1 MMTGKCIVST
11 RYVKHLAIV
20 LLLFLC
26 LVPSIPADGYVGGIP
41 LNTVQSG
48 TVSGGLYVDADLPSW
63 GSTDVTKTFASI
75 PSVDDIAWARLY
87 VSVYSGN
94 MQNNYGGT
102 ATVSFDGAGDG
113 TSWIVVG
120 AETLDTP
127 GGYTYP
133 GEGGTGPITVND
145 HCNRVTSDYLMWYN
159 VTSLIASQTP
169 KARVVTGKTDGSF
182 DGRIKMIT
190 LVVAYNDGDTDE
202 VYYWVNQG
210 HDVDSYLADGA
221 GMPYTGQT
229 TFDLSS
235 LSGNIE
241 KATLVVNHLA
251 STDGTYAWN
260 GDPIPTDP
268 SEGNSQGAFFGYNIW
283 DLTSVVTPGESNDL
297 AFNRT
302 VNFYKIPLAALSVE
316 KTSTPP
322 GDLEVTFVNPV
333 TGNVFAKEPNTVRI
347 TVKNNGA
354 SPSFPT
360 EVRLTSSDGFD
371 GRGSIPSIAAGQ
383 TMIVPVTDTTVRT
396 IAGGMVTYTATVD
409 PDNLI
414 PETNEGNNE
423 KSSISKI
430 VRYNGYKGAR
440 YWEGKSDVLTTRTYD
455 LRGDLLSSP
464 GNSVYKA
471 GGVGGSGWS
480 SYTVTWTGSDI
491 PLPSGAT
498 VREARLY
505 VPYTWDDSQQIP
517 DHFHLTF
524 NGNQMAHEAHYT
536 DKSNFGGYENH
547 LYGLLAYNVT
557 QWFNPAGNTALLSKD
572 NVDTNAAM
580 YGLTLAVVYED
591 SAAARRQV
599 FLNEGFDILGADETQ
614 YGTTPEEATAYL
626 PFSGMSISPGDSSQA
641 HLTTFVPSG
650 NGPEGD
656 LLWNGVTIGT
666 NVWDY
671 GPSTGTQVAVDTRD
685 VKSLLLASGN
695 EAGVRSTATGATPVM
710 AASHAFLVV
719 EYPESGPVA
728 EFAANVTFGPAP
740 LTVGFTDESSGTI
753 TAYAWDF
760 QDDGVIDSTE
770 KDPVYTYPSQGT
782 FSVNLTVTGPA
793 GSASEEKTGF
803 ITVTGPSHPDLV
815 ITQISTNGNELFAH
829 ESNTV
834 NATVRN
840 NGTASAGPFTVRID
854 GSGAVYD
861 VAIPGL
867 DPGAHQQVQ
876 VTDTILRTMGDS
888 VTITATA
895 DPDNAV
901 AESDESNNGLSLTKI
916 VVNNGY
922 KGKRWTDGSD
932 LEAVAIYE
940 GRYDVV
946 YSPGDSAYRSAK
958 WLSAT
963 VNWTPADLPVPTGA
977 TILDA
982 RLYQPYSYNKMGTD
996 PAFAASFN
1004 GEGVSPVATYRD
1016 IKGYEPYNYPYG
1028 LYAYDV
1034 TGFFDTDGNT
1044 LALTPE
1050 GTPGTTNDY
1059 ALFGAYLVVIYGDRG
1074 TTEKRIWI
1082 NEEFDMVYAGSARSV
1097 TSDEATAYAVFAGV
1111 DTTDMNSAEAV
1122 AVLASAGD
1130 AGKSKFFFN
1139 GNEYSGFWT
1148 DYLATPQIGFSAYD
1162 VTGTLASGENVA
1174 RLQSYDSGSGGDNMY
1189 AMTTILVVEKAEP
1202 GVTADFN
1209 ATPRS
1214 GAVPL
1219 QVTFTDESSGTIT
1232 AYAWDFQDDGVIDST
1247 EKDPVY
1253 TYPSQGTFS
1262 VNLTVTGPAGS
1273 ASEVKT
1279 GYISATGPSH
1289 PDLVITQLSTNG
1301 NELFAHEPN
1310 TINATVRNNGT
1321 ASAGPFT
1328 VRIDASGAV
1337 YDIAVPGLDPGAQQ
1351 EVQANDTTLRTMG
1364 DSVTIT
1370 ATADPD
1376 NAIAESDESNNV
1388 LSLTK
1393 TVVNNGYK
1401 GKRWTDGSDMEA
1413 VATFEGR
1420 VGMAYSTGD
1429 AAYRAAGWTGATTN
1443 WTSSDLPIPTTATI
1457 LHARLYQG
1465 YTFDQ
1470 TPGGS
1475 PVWTTFFNGQAVIP
1489 DATYTDRKGYATFNY
1504 PSGLFVYDVT
1514 GLFDRSGNA
1523 LTVTPGAGN
1532 NNGLYGSLLV
1542 VVYQDSG
1549 EPVRKI
1555 ILNEECDI
1563 LYAGAARFTSDEEAT
1578 AYAPFGSVVTAGLGE
1593 AHILAILFSA
1603 NEAGKSAFIFNGQD
1617 YGDLSSG
1624 YLAGP
1629 QVTLKEFDVTDEV
1642 SSGENTALFRSVAV
1656 GASGDNMVAAGA
1668 IFITEYT
1675 EAAPAAAFTASPQT
1689 GTPPLSVQFNDESTG
1704 TITSRTWDFGDGNT
1718 SVGLN
1723 PSHTYTLPGT
1733 YTVNLTVT
1741 GPGGSDSE
1749 VKANYITVTAPPVPP
1764 VARFTAN
1771 PTSGTAPL
1779 SIQFTDQSTG
1789 SIAERVWEFRPERG
1803 VWTAFSTASNP
1814 SHTFTDPATY
1824 DIRLTVRG
1832 PGGESTEEK
1841 MAFISVLPPGGL
1853 RADFSASPTSGFA
1866 PLSVTFTDQST
1877 GAVTLR
1883 TWDFNNDGRWDSIS
1897 RNPTYRFWNPG
1908 VYTIR
1913 LAVSGPDGSDE
1924 KIKEAY
1930 IAVTAPMKPPI
1941 ARFTQDTKVGN
1952 APLTVRFTDLSTG
1965 SPESYLWT
1973 FGDGGSSTDPSPV
1986 HTYQAAGLYRLTLR
2000 VENEGGTS
2008 TATGYAYVIRP
2019 FRPS

>member
-1 MMTGKCIVST
+1 MTGKCTLSPP
-11 RYVKHLAIV
+11 YVRHLTLILV
-20 LLLFLC
+20 FTLFL
-26 LVPSIPADGYVGGIP
+26 VPCISADGYVGGIP
-41 LNTVQSG
+41 LATVQSG
-48 TVSGGLYVDADLPSW
+48 TVSGGLYVDAELPSW

-94 MQNNYGGT
+94 MQNNYRGT

-159 VTSLIASQTP
+159 VTPLIISETP

-190 LVVAYNDGDTDE
+190 LVVAYNDGDSDE

-210 HDVDSYLADGA
+210 HDVDSYLADDA

-229 TFDLSS
+229 LFDLSS
-235 LSGNIE
+235 LSGNVAQ
-241 KATLVVNHLA
+241 ATLTVNHLA

-268 SEGNSQGAFFGYNIW
+268 SGGNSQGAFFGYNIW
-283 DLTSVVTPGESNDL
+283 DLTSAVIPGESNDL
-297 AFNRT
+297 TYNRT
-302 VNFYKIPLAALSVE
+302 GQFYKIPLATLAVKKS
-316 KTSTPP
+316 STPP
-322 GDLEVTFVNPV
+322 GDLEVTLVNPV

-347 TVKNNGA
+347 TVRNNGA
-354 SPSFPT
+354 SPSSPT

-371 GRGSIPSIAAGQ
+371 GRGSVPSIAAGQ
-383 TMIVPVTDTTVRT
+383 TTIVSVTDTTVRNLS
-396 IAGGMVTYTATVD
+396 GGSVTYTATVD

-423 KSSISKI
+423 KSSTSKT
-430 VRYNGYKGAR
+430 VLYNGYKGAR
-440 YWEGKSDVLTTRTYD
+440 YWEGKSDVLTTRTF
-455 LRGDLLSSP
+455 DLLGGLLFSP
-464 GNSVYKA
+464 GDSTYRA

-480 SYTVTWTGSDI
+480 SYTVTWTGSDL
-491 PLPSGAT
+491 PLPAGAT

-505 VPYTWDDSQQIP
+505 VPYTWDDSQQVP
-517 DHFHLTF
+517 DHFHLAF
-524 NGNQMAHEAHYT
+524 NGNQMAPDALYT
-536 DKSNFGGYENH
+536 DQSNFGGYANH
-547 LYGLLAYNVT
+547 RYGLLAYNVT
-557 QWFNPAGNTALLSKD
+557 QWFNPAGNTALLTKD
-572 NVDTNAAM
+572 NVNTNLAM

-591 SAAARRQV
+591 PSSTRKQV

-614 YGTTPEEATAYL
+614 YGTTPGEATAYL
-626 PFSGMSISPGDSSQA
+626 PFSGMTTSPGDAA
-641 HLTTFVPSG
+641 HASLTTFVPSG

-656 LLWNGVTIGT
+656 LLWNEVTIGT

-685 VKSLLLASGN
+685 VKSSLLASGN
-695 EAGVRSTATGATPVM
+695 EAGIRSTATGATPLM

-719 EYPESGPVA
+719 EYSGTGPVA
-728 EFAANVTFGPAP
+728 DFAANVTFGPAP
-740 LTVGFTDESSGTI
+740 LTVGFTDQSSGTI

-760 QDDGVIDSTE
+760 QDDGTIDSTE

-782 FSVNLTVTGPA
+782 YTVNLTVTGPA
-793 GSASEEKTGF
+793 GSASEVKAGF

-815 ITQISTNGNELFAH
+815 ITQLSTNSNELFAH
-829 ESNTV
+829 ESNTI

-854 GSGAVYD
+854 ASGAVYD

-867 DPGAHQQVQ
+867 DPGAQQEVQ
-876 VTDTILRTMGDS
+876 VTDTTLRTMGDS

-895 DPDNAV
+895 DPYSAV
-901 AESDESNNGLSLTKI
+901 AESDESNNALSLTKT
-916 VVNNGY
+916 VANNGY
-922 KGKRWTDGSD
+922 KGKRWTGGSD
-932 LEAVAIYE
+932 LETVAVYE

-963 VNWTPADLPVPTGA
+963 VNWTPADLPVPAGA

-996 PAFAASFN
+996 PAFFASFN
-1004 GEGVSPVATYRD
+1004 GVGVSPVATYRD

-1034 TGFFDTDGNT
+1034 TGLFDAEGNT
-1044 LALTPE
+1044 LVLTPE

-1082 NEEFDMVYAGSARSV
+1082 NEEFDMLYAGSARSV
-1097 TSDEATAYAVFAGV
+1097 TSEEATAYAVFAGV
-1111 DTTDMNSAEAV
+1111 DTTDMASAEAV

-1130 AGKSKFFFN
+1130 AGKSRFFFN
-1139 GNEYSGFWT
+1139 EDEYTGFWA
-1148 DYLATPQIGFSAYD
+1148 DYLATPQIGFSVYD
-1162 VTGTLASGENVA
+1162 VSGAIASGENVA

-1189 AMTTILVVEKAEP
+1189 AMTTILVLEKAEP
-1202 GVTADFN
+1202 GVTANFN

-1214 GAVPL
+1214 GTVPL
-1219 QVTFTDESSGTIT
+1219 T
-1232 AYAWDFQDDGVIDST
+1232 
-1247 EKDPVY
+1247 
-1253 TYPSQGTFS
+1253 
-1262 VNLTVTGPAGS
+1262 
-1273 ASEVKT
+1273 
-1279 GYISATGPSH
+1279 
-1289 PDLVITQLSTNG
+1289 
-1301 NELFAHEPN
+1301 
-1310 TINATVRNNGT
+1310 
-1321 ASAGPFT
+1321 
-1328 VRIDASGAV
+1328 
-1337 YDIAVPGLDPGAQQ
+1337 
-1351 EVQANDTTLRTMG
+1351 
-1364 DSVTIT
+1364 
-1370 ATADPD
+1370 
-1376 NAIAESDESNNV
+1376 
-1388 LSLTK
+1388 
-1393 TVVNNGYK
+1393 
-1401 GKRWTDGSDMEA
+1401 
-1413 VATFEGR
+1413 
-1420 VGMAYSTGD
+1420 
-1429 AAYRAAGWTGATTN
+1429 
-1443 WTSSDLPIPTTATI
+1443 
-1457 LHARLYQG
+1457 
-1465 YTFDQ
+1465 
-1470 TPGGS
+1470 
-1475 PVWTTFFNGQAVIP
+1475 
-1489 DATYTDRKGYATFNY
+1489 
-1504 PSGLFVYDVT
+1504 
-1514 GLFDRSGNA
+1514 
-1523 LTVTPGAGN
+1523 
-1532 NNGLYGSLLV
+1532 
-1542 VVYQDSG
+1542 
-1549 EPVRKI
+1549 
-1555 ILNEECDI
+1555 
-1563 LYAGAARFTSDEEAT
+1563 
-1578 AYAPFGSVVTAGLGE
+1578 
-1593 AHILAILFSA
+1593 
-1603 NEAGKSAFIFNGQD
+1603 
-1617 YGDLSSG
+1617 
-1624 YLAGP
+1624 
-1629 QVTLKEFDVTDEV
+1629 
-1642 SSGENTALFRSVAV
+1642 
-1656 GASGDNMVAAGA
+1656 
-1668 IFITEYT
+1668 
-1675 EAAPAAAFTASPQT
+1675 
-1689 GTPPLSVQFNDESTG
+1689 VQFTDESTG

-1733 YTVNLTVT
+1733 YTVNLTVS

-1779 SIQFTDQSTG
+1779 AVQFTDQSTG

-1803 VWTAFSTASNP
+1803 VWTQFSTSSNP
-1814 SHTFTDPATY
+1814 SYTFADAATY

-1841 MAFISVLPPGGL
+1841 IAYISVLSPGGL
-1853 RADFSASPTSGFA
+1853 RADFSASPTSGFS
-1866 PLSVTFTDQST
+1866 PLSVMFTDQST
-1877 GAVTLR
+1877 GTVTLR
-1883 TWDFNNDGRWDSIS
+1883 TWDFNNDGRWDSIA

-1908 VYTIR
+1908 VYTVR
-1913 LAVSGPDGSDE
+1913 LAVSGPDGSDQTV
-1924 KIKEAY
+1924 KHDY
-1930 IAVTAPMKPPI
+1930 ITVTVLPKPPV

-1965 SPESYLWT
+1965 TPESYLWT
-1973 FGDGGSSTDPSPV
+1973 FGDGGTSTEPSPV
-1986 HTYQAAGLYRLTLR
+1986 HTYQAPGLYRVTLW
-2000 VENEGGTS
+2000 VENEGGAS

>member
-1 MMTGKCIVST
+1 MIT
-11 RYVKHLAIV
+11 RIYSSRAWNKSVPFI
-20 LLLFLC
+20 LF
-26 LVPSIPADGYVGGIP
+26 VIFITASQGVTADEYVGGIP
-41 LNTVQSG
+41 LATVQSG

-159 VTSLIASQTP
+159 VTPLIVSETP

-210 HDVDSYLADGA
+210 HDVDSYLADDA
-221 GMPYTGQT
+221 GMLYTGQT
-229 TFDLSS
+229 IFDLSS
-235 LSGNIE
+235 VSSDVG
-241 KATLVVNHLA
+241 KATLVVNHLS

-371 GRGSIPSIAAGQ
+371 GRGSVPSIAAGQ

-440 YWEGKSDVLTTRTYD
+440 YWEGKSDVLTTRTF
-455 LRGDLLSSP
+455 DLLGGLLFSP
-464 GNSVYKA
+464 GDSTYRA

-517 DHFHLTF
+517 GHFHLTF

-547 LYGLLAYNVT
+547 LYGLLSYNVT

-572 NVDTNAAM
+572 NVDTNAAI

-591 SAAARRQV
+591 SSEARKQI
-599 FLNEGFDILGADETQ
+599 FMNEGFDILGADETQ

-626 PFSGMSISPGDSSQA
+626 PFSGMSISPGDAAQA

-656 LLWNGVTIGT
+656 LLWNDVTIGT

-710 AASHAFLVV
+710 AASHAFLVI
-719 EYPESGPVA
+719 EYPESVPVA
-728 EFAANVTFGPAP
+728 DFAANVTFGPAP

-753 TAYAWDF
+753 TAY
-760 QDDGVIDSTE
+760 T
-770 KDPVYTYPSQGT
+770 
-782 FSVNLTVTGPA
+782 
-793 GSASEEKTGF
+793 
-803 ITVTGPSHPDLV
+803 
-815 ITQISTNGNELFAH
+815 
-829 ESNTV
+829 
-834 NATVRN
+834 
-840 NGTASAGPFTVRID
+840 
-854 GSGAVYD
+854 
-861 VAIPGL
+861 
-867 DPGAHQQVQ
+867 
-876 VTDTILRTMGDS
+876 
-888 VTITATA
+888 
-895 DPDNAV
+895 
-901 AESDESNNGLSLTKI
+901 
-916 VVNNGY
+916 
-922 KGKRWTDGSD
+922 
-932 LEAVAIYE
+932 
-940 GRYDVV
+940 
-946 YSPGDSAYRSAK
+946 
-958 WLSAT
+958 
-963 VNWTPADLPVPTGA
+963 
-977 TILDA
+977 
-982 RLYQPYSYNKMGTD
+982 
-996 PAFAASFN
+996 
-1004 GEGVSPVATYRD
+1004 
-1016 IKGYEPYNYPYG
+1016 
-1028 LYAYDV
+1028 
-1034 TGFFDTDGNT
+1034 
-1044 LALTPE
+1044 
-1050 GTPGTTNDY
+1050 
-1059 ALFGAYLVVIYGDRG
+1059 
-1074 TTEKRIWI
+1074 
-1082 NEEFDMVYAGSARSV
+1082 
-1097 TSDEATAYAVFAGV
+1097 
-1111 DTTDMNSAEAV
+1111 
-1122 AVLASAGD
+1122 
-1130 AGKSKFFFN
+1130 
-1139 GNEYSGFWT
+1139 
-1148 DYLATPQIGFSAYD
+1148 
-1162 VTGTLASGENVA
+1162 
-1174 RLQSYDSGSGGDNMY
+1174 
-1189 AMTTILVVEKAEP
+1189 
-1202 GVTADFN
+1202 
-1209 ATPRS
+1209 
-1214 GAVPL
+1214 
-1219 QVTFTDESSGTIT
+1219 
-1232 AYAWDFQDDGVIDST
+1232 WDFQDDGVIDST

-1273 ASEVKT
+1273 ASEVKI
-1279 GYISATGPSH
+1279 GYITVTGPSH
-1289 PDLVITQLSTNG
+1289 PDLVITQLSTNS
-1301 NELFAHEPN
+1301 NEIFAHESN

-1337 YDIAVPGLDPGAQQ
+1337 YDVAIPGLDPGAQQ
-1351 EVQANDTTLRTMG
+1351 QVQVTDTTLRTMG

-1370 ATADPD
+1370 ATTDPD
-1376 NAIAESDESNNV
+1376 NAIAESDESNNAI
-1388 LSLTK
+1388 SLTK

-1401 GKRWTDGSDMEA
+1401 GKRWTDGSDMET

-1624 YLAGP
+1624 YLVGP

-1973 FGDGGSSTDPSPV
+1973 FGDGGSSTAPSPV